1 MNGVHAGREGRSIA
15 TTGFSLVELLV
26 ATAIGAL
33 VTLLVATVFANSSKT
48 NEVSQATNEIQEQ
61 AAVALEM
68 LQRDLRVAG
77 YSGCNSNRMLG
88 SGGLVNTVDT
98 PNGYLNALG
107 VYIQGY
113 EGTGAAFDPL
123 EPAEVTGATPAPLDE
138 SDAVTVRIPAVR
150 EPVALSGTMANA
162 SAAIPVFTTTGFVA
176 GMRAVVSDCSQSAAF
191 VVTGTAVGL
200 AHDAG
205 AQNATAD
212 LGRAFGPDA
221 SVVPMQTI
229 TYYVGRSSLAPLGTE
244 QSLWR
249 RVDTAAASEEVAE
262 GVEDFQ
268 LLYGIDTD
276 DDRSADTFD
285 TADTIADWNQVI
297 AVRASLLLRS
307 KSPNAARNPQR
318 FDFNGQVDVVPADQ
332 RLRRPFNVTILL
344 RNRTP

>member
-1 MNGVHAGREGRSIA
+1 MSGGRA
-15 TTGFSLVELLV
+15 KPAGFSLIELLV

-33 VTLLVATVFANSSKT
+33 VTLLVATVFANSSRT
-48 NEVSQATNEIQEQ
+48 NEVSQATNEIQAQ

-77 YSGCNSNRMLG
+77 YSGCNSNRMRDGELD
-88 SGGLVNTVDT
+88 LVNTIET
-98 PNGYLNALG
+98 PPASGYLNTFE

-113 EGTGAAFDPL
+113 EGTGAAFDPA

-138 SDAVTVRIPAVR
+138 ADAVTVRIPAVA

-162 SAAIPVFTTTGFVA
+162 SAVIPVFSTTGFAV
-176 GMRAVVSDCSQSAAF
+176 GTRAIVSDCAQSAAF
-191 VVTGTAVGL
+191 VVTGTAGGL
-200 AHDAG
+200 QHAAG
-205 AQNATAD
+205 ALNASD
-212 LGRAFGPDA
+212 NLERAFGIDA

-229 TYYVGRSSLAPLGTE
+229 TYYVGRSSIAPLGTE

-249 RVDTAAASEEVAE
+249 RVDTTLASEEVAE

-268 LLYGIDTD
+268 LLYGIDTN

-297 AVRASLLLRS
+297 AVRASLLMRS
-307 KSPNAARNPQR
+307 KSPNAARNPQP

-332 RLRRPFNVTILL
+332 RLRRSFNVTVLL